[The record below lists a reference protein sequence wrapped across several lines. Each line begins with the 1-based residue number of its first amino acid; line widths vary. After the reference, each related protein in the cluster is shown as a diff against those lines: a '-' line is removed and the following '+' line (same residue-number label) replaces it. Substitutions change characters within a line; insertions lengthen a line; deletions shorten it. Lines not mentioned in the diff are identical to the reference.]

1 MNRGA
6 ELRDLQ
12 RDDME
17 DEETAVYV
25 TVIALLGFWKV
36 GERETVR
43 REVRGKKQCMAA
55 SWYSGTS

>member
-1 MNRGA
+1 
-6 ELRDLQ
+6 
-12 RDDME
+12 ME